1 MPISWRMRAPGK
13 NVDVV
18 YLDFAK
24 VFDKVDNGVLLHK
37 LRKMGITGKLGIWL
51 HKFLHDRN
59 QAVVVEGTLSKGT
72 GVISGVPQGSVLGPL
87 LFLTMI
93 GDIDQNAKASR
104 VTSFAD
110 DTRISRQITREEDA
124 EELQKDLEG
133 IYKWSW
139 ENNMVFNKKEI

>member
-1 MPISWRMRAPGK
+1 M
-13 NVDVV
+13 
-18 YLDFAK
+18 
-24 VFDKVDNGVLLHK
+24 
-37 LRKMGITGKLGIWL
+37 
-51 HKFLHDRN
+51 
-59 QAVVVEGTLSKGT
+59 
-72 GVISGVPQGSVLGPL
+72 LGPL